1 LLALA
6 PGCVGWLVGVEP
18 VTPHVVEAADKL
30 MVISRN
36 GSGVDN
42 LPLDVWAR
50 KGVKVVIASGA
61 NALGVAELTI
71 SLVISALRSIPVVG
85 LRNREIKELAR
96 RAVWRRETKSA
107 VAANESAVP
116 SAAAISFSLL
126 NSHAYQPHNPGC
138 GGSVLLKSAVFA
150 PVSSGSG
157 PSPFAASRRKPA
169 SSFKGLRPFGLGS
182 NL

>member
-1 LLALA
+1 
-6 PGCVGWLVGVEP
+6 
-18 VTPHVVEAADKL
+18 
-30 MVISRN
+30 M
-36 GSGVDN
+36 
-42 LPLDVWAR
+42 
-50 KGVKVVIASGA
+50 IASGA

-71 SLVISALRSIPVVG
+71 SLVISALRSIPVVDAG
-85 LRNREIKELAR
+85 VKADRGRQSAFGVALRNREMKELAR